1 VYKSLVVVLG
11 SAALLAGAS
20 VRASQAE
27 TEPSGAALFTSAQ
40 AAAGGKTYAA
50 SCSKC
55 HGANLE
61 GVSAPALR
69 GAGSGL
75 AGTSVGDAF
84 TFISTQMP
92 AGNPG
97 SLSNTEY
104 ANVVA
109 YILSRNGHA
118 AGPTSLTAVSAK
130 ASKVKV

>member
-1 VYKSLVVVLG
+1 MKPYL
-11 SAALLAGAS
+11 AALIGATLLAGAALGS
-20 VRASQAE
+20 SQA
-27 TEPSGAALFTSAQ
+27 GAQGTSIFTSAQ
-40 AAAGGKTYAA
+40 VAAGAKTYAA

-75 AGTSVGDAF
+75 AGDSVSEAYK
-84 TFISTQMP
+84 FIATQMP

-97 SLSNTEY
+97 SLSSTEY
-104 ANVVA
+104 TNVMA

-118 AGPTSLTAVSAK
+118 AGAAHLTPGS
-130 ASKVKV
+130 ASKSELKV